1 MAPKKRLY
9 KKEYS
14 IQLLQVAER
23 DLVSAT
29 ILRDHGGSP
38 EVILFL
44 LQQVVEKVLKAVM
57 IHKGE
62 QVPFNHNLDSL
73 LLVLPDQVRPPH
85 TEVFSDLT
93 PYATHLRYEQGQAIL
108 ARADL
113 DSYWSKVQEV
123 YSWGQGALKK

>member
-1 MAPKKRLY
+1 LY

-14 IQLLQVAER
+14 LQLLQVAER

-38 EVILFL
+38 EVILFH

-73 LLVLPDQVRPPH
+73 LMILPDHVCPPH
-85 TEVFSDLT
+85 TEIFSDLT

-108 ARADL
+108 AKADL
-113 DSYWSKVQEV
+113 DFYCSMVQEV